1 PWLAAVWVGLRASVG
16 RCRGFTSKAGPRV
29 EARVSRRVL
38 KGGGRWCGEVGQ
50 ILEPL
55 ALADCGSREAAA
67 RPEKAIAFAY
77 RLCAV
82 DTDGVE
88 PVQSVLEDGCLC
100 LRSDNVAEGN
110 CAKELLQNSR
120 RDVEYFV
127 APQVSPSHTA
137 EDLFC
142 KGAPYE
148 HVEGQRLFCYYEPKC
163 SRSLQSPEK
172 SDG

>member
-1 PWLAAVWVGLRASVG
+1 MVWASHVTHTLRLIPAPPP
-16 RCRGFTSKAGPRV
+16 PR
-29 EARVSRRVL
+29 
-38 KGGGRWCGEVGQ
+38 EVGQ

-88 PVQSVLEDGCLC
+88 PVQSVLEDACLC

-120 RDVEYFV
+120 RDVEEYFV
-127 APQVSPSHTA
+127 APQVVC
-137 EDLFC
+137 L
-142 KGAPYE
+142 
-148 HVEGQRLFCYYEPKC
+148 GQ
-163 SRSLQSPEK
+163 S
-172 SDG
+172 